1 MNMRN
6 KILVSLLFAAV
17 LTLPAAAQTQT
28 KTQNG
33 QSKAPSASARKEMN
47 SLRFDPRRPSLS
59 TSVISNLLDGQIRK
73 GLLEKKLPE
82 KLEELKAE
90 NSFTNAQMSQLLFTY
105 EVLMKNPDLEEVSRV
120 PLRWYTAYADLLKPF
135 AKIVERM
142 VYAKHANS
150 QVRYAAALEDFQKQ
164 QQSCLSFLKKRQ
176 PRLNSE
182 QLLKIRNANIR
193 RRRLEYNAR
202 LKKEREERLKK
213 LQEENSQ
220 KNAEE

>member
-6 KILVSLLFAAV
+6 KILVPLLLSAVLAIPVSAQTRTKQEEGQSAPAAV
-17 LTLPAAAQTQT
+17 PA
-28 KTQNG
+28 
-33 QSKAPSASARKEMN
+33 RRDMR

-59 TSVISNLLDGQIRK
+59 TSVISKLMDDQIRK

-82 KLEELKAE
+82 KLEDLKAE
-90 NSFTNAQMSQLLFTY
+90 NSFTNAQISQLLFAY
-105 EVLMKNPDLEEVSRV
+105 EVLTKNPDLEEVSKV
-120 PLRWYTAYADLLKPF
+120 SLRWYTAYADLLKPF

-150 QVRYAAALEDFQKQ
+150 QTRYAAALEDFQKQ
-164 QQSCLSFLKKRQ
+164 QQTCLSFLKKRQ

-193 RRRLEYNAR
+193 RRRAEYNAR